1 MHDDG
6 PAGHDTRASPC
17 RVERNGGNTD
27 VVYTLQGKPEV
38 RSLAPGLATSTIF
51 MKSTRSTASG
61 TTKEG
66 SFAVSAIWKRFPEGW
81 RVIYS
86 HESTSR

>member
-1 MHDDG
+1 M
-6 PAGHDTRASPC
+6 
-17 RVERNGGNTD
+17 
-27 VVYTLQGKPEV
+27 VYTLQGKPEV